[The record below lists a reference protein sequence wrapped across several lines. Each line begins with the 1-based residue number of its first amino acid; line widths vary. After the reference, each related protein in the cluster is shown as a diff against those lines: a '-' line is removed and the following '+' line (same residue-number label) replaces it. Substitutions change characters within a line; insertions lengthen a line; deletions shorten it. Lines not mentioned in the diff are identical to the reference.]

1 MTATDNLGVVLLVED
16 EPLVRMVGADV
27 LTDAGFR
34 VIEAVS
40 PSEALALLEARP
52 DVLVLVSDVEMG
64 NGPNGFHLSQ
74 AVHERWP
81 GVGIILTSGRA
92 TPDAGDMPPGSIF
105 LRKPYPLAVLV
116 RHVREFAERTAQ
128 AAVIR
133 SEATEPPGSEDTAHG
148 ADKVVPLR
156 RA

>member
-1 MTATDNLGVVLLVED
+1 ML
-16 EPLVRMVGADV
+16 GADV
-27 LTDAGFR
+27 LTEAGFR

-81 GVGIILTSGRA
+81 GIAIILTSGRA
-92 TPDAGDMPPGSIF
+92 TPDVGDMPPGSVF
-105 LRKPYPLAVLV
+105 LRKPYPLALLV
-116 RHVREFAERTAQ
+116 QHVREFAERAAQ

-133 SEATEPPGSEDTAHG
+133 SDAAEPPGPEDAAQG
-148 ADKVVPLR
+148 AGKVVPLR
-156 RA
+156 RAQVGGNKEPSFH

>member
-1 MTATDNLGVVLLVED
+1 MTGTDNQGVVLFVED
-16 EPLVRMVGADV
+16 EPLVRMLGADV

-40 PSEALALLEARP
+40 PKEALALLQARP

-74 AVHERWP
+74 TVHQQWP

-116 RHVREFAERTAQ
+116 RHVREFAEKAAQ

-133 SEATEPPGSEDTAHG
+133 SDATESPKANESVNAVDN
-148 ADKVVPLR
+148 VIPLR
-156 RA
+156 SA